1 MCPLAFSHLKFGLIL
16 RSLACLVKSGS
27 SMAVWGGAV
36 GGAVAPACSGPDTAG
51 GVALAAPRPEGTVSV
66 RRRGVSLLRW

>member
-1 MCPLAFSHLKFGLIL
+1 
-16 RSLACLVKSGS
+16 
-27 SMAVWGGAV
+27 MAVWGGAV
-36 GGAVAPACSGPDTAG
+36 GGAAASACSGPDTAG